1 VSNLENCPTLYTVM
15 PLDLQFF
22 LVWCD
27 MIGKTQDPLHSCA
40 YVGQKGIQPC
50 SCRIA
55 LSSNTFSVMVH
66 QLSCIFENCDRDRRW
81 DE

>member
-1 VSNLENCPTLYTVM
+1 
-15 PLDLQFF
+15 
-22 LVWCD
+22 